1 MTMQRRAVL
10 ASALGS
16 AVWPQASM
24 AQGGGRMARIGWVT
38 AQREAS
44 LAPYVATFRAGL
56 ADLGRVEG
64 RNLAIE
70 FRYGNDVVER
80 VPELVEDLVRLPVDV
95 IVAQGAAVETI
106 NGMSLKIPVVY
117 VTSGDPVASGFAES
131 LARPHPNMTGLTFMS
146 VEFNGKRLE
155 LLREIVPQLRRV
167 AIIANPEHP
176 GEDLER
182 TFSFEAGRRLGLS
195 VQLFA
200 TRTIDDLTA
209 AFATMAREPPQGLTL
224 FSDGFAVQHRQRI
237 IDAAMRLRVPVLA
250 GWAVFA
256 ESGALCSYGPRLSD
270 SYRRLA
276 YYADR
281 ILKGA
286 KPADLP
292 IEQPAT
298 FEMVVNLKS
307 AGALALAVPT
317 SVLLR
322 ADRVIE

>member
-1 MTMQRRAVL
+1 MTMQRRTVL

-16 AVWPQASM
+16 AVLPQAST
-24 AQGGGRMARIGWVT
+24 AQGGGRMGRIGWV
-38 AQREAS
+38 
-44 LAPYVATFRAGL
+44 
-56 ADLGRVEG
+56 
-64 RNLAIE
+64 
-70 FRYGNDVVER
+70 
-80 VPELVEDLVRLPVDV
+80 
-95 IVAQGAAVETI
+95 
-106 NGMSLKIPVVY
+106 
-117 VTSGDPVASGFAES
+117 
-131 LARPHPNMTGLTFMS
+131 
-146 VEFNGKRLE
+146 
-155 LLREIVPQLRRV
+155 
-167 AIIANPEHP
+167 
-176 GEDLER
+176 
-182 TFSFEAGRRLGLS
+182 
-195 VQLFA
+195 A

-270 SYRRLA
+270 SYRRVA

-307 AGALALAVPT
+307 AGARALAVPT
-317 SVLLR
+317 SALLR